1 MTIQDYDN
9 KITELKVVKTK
20 ARAMRR
26 SDCAELIDNLETK
39 RAIFIANIAGTIDS
53 GLSQNDLDEL
63 TQIAEVFKNAEGE
76 LQDQNNLI
84 DNAIRIGSKL
94 LTAL

>member
-1 MTIQDYDN
+1 
-9 KITELKVVKTK
+9 
-20 ARAMRR
+20 
-26 SDCAELIDNLETK
+26 
-39 RAIFIANIAGTIDS
+39 
-53 GLSQNDLDEL
+53 L